1 MTADHKPL
9 TDQERAIAKIVARD
23 ALWDAP
29 ADKVARNAYFFTDEH
44 RARWLLAEAI
54 PRYEATVREAQE
66 RALFMEQQYRAIQ
79 DYLIRIATGRT
90 LNAVET
96 PIPID
101 PVIKDLSATVAARDA
116 VIAEHRREVKAE
128 NARAEVA
135 EGYFN
140 ETAHGLYSRIAN
152 LEAKLATKDGVIAE
166 QRRRVQC
173 AVEALNYL
181 DREIGG
187 TQIGEEGPM
196 GRANVAGICRGAIS
210 KIEPGPGYF
219 TQRERAEAAEAR
231 IADLEAKLAK
241 K

>member
-9 TDQERAIAKIVARD
+9 SDQERAIAKIVARD

-54 PRYEATVREAQE
+54 PRYE
-66 RALFMEQQYRAIQ
+66 
-79 DYLIRIATGRT
+79 
-90 LNAVET
+90 
-96 PIPID
+96 
-101 PVIKDLSATVAARDA
+101 ATVAARDA